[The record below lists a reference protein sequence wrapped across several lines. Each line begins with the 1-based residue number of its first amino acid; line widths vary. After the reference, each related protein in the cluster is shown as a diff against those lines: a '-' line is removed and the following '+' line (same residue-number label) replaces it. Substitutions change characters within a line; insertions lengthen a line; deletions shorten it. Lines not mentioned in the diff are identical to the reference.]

1 MKRTS
6 LGHMN
11 CSIAQ
16 TLEVLGDPWTL
27 LIVRDAFFGVTRFE
41 DFRRS
46 LDIPRATLTSRL
58 DSLVEHDVMERRQY
72 QQRPERHQYLLTEKG
87 RGLRGV
93 MVSMLLWGDKWS
105 DLAEPPVTLIDA
117 STGGEIEPVYV
128 DRRSATPL
136 SELKVTHRFNT

>member
-6 LGHMN
+6 FGHVN

-16 TLEVLGDPWTL
+16 TLDVVGDPWTL
-27 LIVRDAFFGVTRFE
+27 LVVRDAFFGVTRFE

-58 DSLVEHDVMERRQY
+58 DTLVEHGVMKRRQY
-72 QQRPERHQYLLTEKG
+72 QQRPERHRYLLTEKG

-93 MVSMLLWGDKWS
+93 MVSMLLWGDEWS
-105 DLAEPPVTLIDA
+105 PLAEPPVTLIDA
-117 STGGEIEPVYV
+117 STGDEIEPAYI
-128 DRRSATPL
+128 DRRSGTPL
-136 SELKVTHRFNT
+136 SELKVAHRFNN